1 MTKKPSP
8 RRAKSNAM
16 SNDTDSSITLE
27 AVINNVL
34 DGIITINDKGIVE
47 TFNRA
52 AERIFGYVPDDVIG
66 HNVKM
71 LMPSPYADQHD
82 GYLDNYK
89 KTGHAKIIGIGR
101 EVIGRRSDGTVF
113 PLDLAVTEMTV
124 GKQKK
129 FVGIIRDISERK
141 EAENL
146 IARQSDALMEL
157 STPAIKIWDGVVLLP
172 LIGVIDTNR
181 AQQIIENL
189 LESVVAN
196 EARVVIVDVTGVPII
211 DTTVAQHLL
220 KTISAAGMLGARV
233 ILTGISPEIA
243 QTLVRLRV
251 DFSDI
256 HTCGT
261 LRAGVSEALCSVGMQ
276 VIAK

>member
-1 MTKKPSP
+1 MIKKPSTTG
-8 RRAKSNAM
+8 AASKKTSGGA
-16 SNDTDSSITLE
+16 DSSVTLE
-27 AVINNVL
+27 AVINSVL
-34 DGIITINDKGIVE
+34 DGIITIDDKGSVE

-52 AERIFGYVPDDVIG
+52 AERIFGYSPDDVIG
-66 HNVKM
+66 RNIKM
-71 LMPSPYADQHD
+71 LMPAPFADEHD
-82 GYLDNYK
+82 GYLKNYK
-89 KTGHAKIIGIGR
+89 ETREAKIIGIGR
-101 EVIGRRSDGTVF
+101 EVIGRRNDGTVF
-113 PLDLAVTEMTV
+113 PMDLAVTEMTA
-124 GKQKK
+124 GGQKK
-129 FVGIIRDISERK
+129 YVGIVRDISERK

-189 LESVVAN
+189 LDSVVAN

-220 KTISAAGMLGARV
+220 KTIGAAGMLGANV

-261 LRAGVSEALCSVGMQ
+261 LRAGVSEALASVGMQ

>member
-1 MTKKPSP
+1 VTKNP
-8 RRAKSNAM
+8 RAKPRASKA
-16 SNDTDSSITLE
+16 SSEKTDSSVTLE
-27 AVINNVL
+27 AVINSVL
-34 DGIITINDKGIVE
+34 DGIITIDAKGTVE

-52 AERIFGYVPDDVIG
+52 AERIFGYSLDEVIG
-66 HNVKM
+66 QNVKM
-71 LMPSPYADQHD
+71 LMPAPFADEHD
-82 GYLDNYK
+82 GYLKNYTD
-89 KTGHAKIIGIGR
+89 TGVKKIIGIGR
-101 EVIGRRSDGTVF
+101 EVVGRRSNGTVF
-113 PLDLAVTEMTV
+113 PLDLAVTEMPTT
-124 GKQKK
+124 GARK
-129 FVGIIRDISERK
+129 FVGIVRDISEKK
-141 EAENL
+141 ESENL

-157 STPAIKIWDGVVLLP
+157 STPAIKIWDSVVLLP

-189 LESVVAN
+189 LESVVEN

-220 KTISAAGMLGARV
+220 KTIGAAGMLGARV

-261 LRAGVSEALCSVGMQ
+261 LRAGVGEALASVGMQ

>member
-1 MTKKPSP
+1 MVKKASPRNQNTKKSS
-8 RRAKSNAM
+8 KDV
-16 SNDTDSSITLE
+16 DTSVTLE
-27 AVINNVL
+27 AVINSVL
-34 DGIITINDKGIVE
+34 DGIITIDEKGIIE

-52 AERIFGYVPDDVIG
+52 AKRIFGYKSDEVIG
-66 HNVKM
+66 RNVKM
-71 LMPSPYADQHD
+71 LMPAPFADEHD
-82 GYLDNYK
+82 GYLGNYM
-89 KTGHAKIIGIGR
+89 KTGDAKIIGIGR
-101 EVIGRRSDGTVF
+101 EVVGRRSDGTVF
-113 PLDLAVTEMTV
+113 PLDLAVTEMAV
-124 GKQKK
+124 GRTRK
-129 FVGIIRDISERK
+129 FVGIIRDISEKK

-157 STPAIKIWDGVVLLP
+157 STPAIKIWQGVVLIP
-172 LIGVIDTNR
+172 LIGVIDTHR

-189 LESVVAN
+189 LEAVVEN

-220 KTISAAGMLGARV
+220 KTISAAGMLGAKV
-233 ILTGISPEIA
+233 VLTGISPDIA

-261 LRAGVSEALCSVGMQ
+261 LRAGVAEALAAVGME
-276 VIAK
+276 VTLK

>member
-1 MTKKPSP
+1 VTKNP
-8 RRAKSNAM
+8 RAKTRTSKASSEN
-16 SNDTDSSITLE
+16 TDSSVTLE
-27 AVINNVL
+27 AVINSVL
-34 DGIITINDKGIVE
+34 DGIITINTKGTVE

-52 AERIFGYVPDDVIG
+52 AERIFGYPPEEVIG
-66 HNVKM
+66 KNVKM
-71 LMPSPYADQHD
+71 LMPAPFADEHD
-82 GYLDNYK
+82 GYLKNYTN
-89 KTGHAKIIGIGR
+89 TGEAKIIGIGR

-113 PLDLAVTEMTV
+113 PMDLAVTEMSTA
-124 GKQKK
+124 GTKK
-129 FVGIIRDISERK
+129 FVGIVRDISERK

-157 STPAIKIWDGVVLLP
+157 STPAIKIWDSIVLLP

-189 LESVVAN
+189 LESVVEN

-261 LRAGVSEALCSVGMQ
+261 LRAGVSEALASVGMQ
-276 VIAK
+276 VISK